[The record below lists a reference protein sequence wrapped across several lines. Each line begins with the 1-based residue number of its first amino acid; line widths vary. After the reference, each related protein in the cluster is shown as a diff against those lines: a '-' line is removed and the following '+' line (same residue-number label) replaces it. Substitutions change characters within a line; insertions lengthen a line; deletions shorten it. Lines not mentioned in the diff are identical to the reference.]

1 MITRCPFR
9 HPKRVAAM
17 LLLAALM
24 PLRFLPAQ
32 LAPVPVPAD
41 PAAAPAVA
49 PSADV
54 VPDVTADS
62 SALGVRQQ
70 RVKRMLLEL
79 DRKFAEIAEKLK
91 AEQPEQAEKLD
102 QAFKQSKEMLLEQRM
117 DEITRML
124 DGAKLETATEEQQA
138 MIDDVKELINMLLTD
153 DEDTDPLEQDLKELQ
168 EWKQKLDELIAK
180 EKELQK
186 DSEVSD
192 NKDAA
197 MKDIDE
203 RIAALKDL
211 IARQDAVKEDAEK
224 QAGEP
229 SANQDALDELADRQT
244 DLRKETSEMADE
256 LATQADETDP
266 TKKAAEPG
274 LQPLR
279 EASGS
284 QKESEQQLG
293 DGKPKEAGEQAGE
306 ASKKLAEALEQ
317 LEKERERIAQM
328 GPGKND
334 ELAKDQQD
342 AQSETGELN
351 DKIAQSRQ
359 ASEGSP
365 NLQGAQQNLG
375 KAQESMGEA
384 SKDLAQQKPGEASQ
398 DQGEAREE
406 LEKAREE
413 IEKRIEELQ
422 DQKKEEQLAKLEEIF
437 REMLERQQK
446 ATAGTLAIDTER
458 KDAADGQLKRSLRIA
473 LRKWATEEK
482 ALAEK
487 SSETYDLIYEE
498 DQSVVF
504 RTIVE
509 NLTGSIESVAEMM
522 DEQKSDGYV
531 QSSQQEI
538 EKTLEELIAALE
550 KAQDQQQAQN
560 EPKEGQPGQQGKE
573 PLLPP
578 SAELKLL
585 RLAQLRVNRLTTD
598 FDQNRAGKEI
608 DDGMRKELRKM
619 AMRQLKL
626 GIMAEEIASRG
637 AVGSLEE
644 ID

>member
-1 MITRCPFR
+1 MKTRTPIR
-9 HPKRVAAM
+9 HSKYPAAL
-17 LLLAALM
+17 LLLAAVL
-24 PLRFLPAQ
+24 PLRLLPAQ
-32 LAPVPVPAD
+32 AVPVPEIV
-41 PAAAPAVA
+41 APAPSSVA
-49 PSADV
+49 
-54 VPDVTADS
+54 VPEITADS
-62 SALGVRQQ
+62 SPLGVRQQ

-102 QAFKQSKEMLLEQRM
+102 QAFKESKDMLLEQRM

-124 DGAKLETATEEQQA
+124 DGARLETATEEQQA
-138 MIDDVKELINMLLTD
+138 MIDDVKELINMLLAD
-153 DEDTDPLEQDLKELQ
+153 DEETDPFEEDLKELQ
-168 EWKQKLDELIAK
+168 AWKEMLEQLIAK

-203 RIAALKDL
+203 RIAELKDL
-211 IARQDAVKEDAEK
+211 LARQDALKADAEK

-229 SANQDALDELADRQT
+229 SANQDALDELADKQAE
-244 DLRKETSEMADE
+244 LRGDTTEMAED

-266 TKKAAEPG
+266 TKEATEPG

-279 EASGS
+279 QAAGS
-284 QKESEQQLG
+284 QKGSEQQLG
-293 DGKPKEAGEQAGE
+293 DGKPKEAGEEAGE

-328 GPGKND
+328 GPEKNND
-334 ELAKDQQD
+334 LAKEQQD

-351 DKIAQSRQ
+351 DRIAQSRQ

-375 KAQESMGEA
+375 KAQQSMGEA
-384 SKDLAQQKPGEASQ
+384 SKDLAEQKPGEASQ
-398 DQGEAREE
+398 DQGEARKE
-406 LEKAREE
+406 LEMARDE
-413 IEKRIEELQ
+413 IQKRIEELE
-422 DQKKEEQLAKLEEIF
+422 DQKKQEQLAKLEEIF
-437 REMLERQQK
+437 REMLERQKK

-458 KDAADGQLKRSLRIA
+458 KDAADGQLKRALRIA

-482 ALAEK
+482 SLSEK
-487 SSETYDLIYEE
+487 SSETYELIYEE

-509 NLTGSIESVAEMM
+509 NLTASFESVAEMM
-522 DEQKSDGYV
+522 EEQKSDAYV

-560 EPKEGQPGQQGKE
+560 EPKEGQQGQQGKE

-598 FDQNRAGKEI
+598 FDQNRAGKEL

-637 AVGSLEE
+637 SVGSLEE